1 MAKLF
6 IQNLPTPEQVHEA
19 VFGLNK
25 EGDVLPLY
33 FNTLYMKVA
42 TDIENYTEQVLA
54 PHQLSGG
61 RFMLLFLLRST
72 PAGLM
77 PSEIS
82 QQLGVTQATVSGLI
96 NSLEKQEL
104 LKRETHQ
111 KDGRSFVINITE
123 KGSALIEQIFP
134 QWYPKLAEFWGQFS
148 QEEILALRSLLEK
161 MSKTSVFLTTPK

>member
-6 IQNLPTPEQVHEA
+6 IQTMPTPEQVHEA
-19 VFGLNK
+19 VFGLNQG
-25 EGDVLPLY
+25 GDVLPLY
-33 FNTLYMKVA
+33 FNTLFMKVA
-42 TDIENYTEQVLA
+42 TDIENYTEHILA
-54 PHQLSGG
+54 PYQLSGG
-61 RFMLLFLLRST
+61 RFMLLFLLRSL

-96 NSLEKQEL
+96 NGLEKQEL

-111 KDGRSFVINITE
+111 KDGRSFVIKITD
-123 KGSALIEQIFP
+123 KGTALIEEIFP

-148 QEEILALRSLLEK
+148 QEEIQTIRSLLEK
-161 MSKTSVFLTTPK
+161 MSQSSVMLEVTK